1 MLAEIII
8 DELTVKTIIGCNPE
22 ERVTPQTLTISLAIQ
37 YDINLPATTDNVDD
51 TVNYFDLCN
60 KLKTFVENSGFHIIE
75 ALSDAILTIV
85 FNYSQVLQVSLFI
98 YKPDAIDFTKR
109 VGLKLTKKRNLES
122 KSSHKEL
129 TW

>member
-37 YDINLPATTDNVDD
+37 YDIKLPATTDNVDD

-60 KLKTFVENSGFHIIE
+60 KYQSFSTSMGLRWIF
-75 ALSDAILTIV
+75 
-85 FNYSQVLQVSLFI
+85 QSLFI
-98 YKPDAIDFTKR
+98 VDR
-109 VGLKLTKKRNLES
+109 VQFML
-122 KSSHKEL
+122 
-129 TW
+129 